1 MQIVLVALLSG
12 IGTGS
17 IYALTALGLTL
28 VLASSGVLN
37 MAQSSVVMGGA
48 LATYGLYTLYH
59 WPILAVLAVMLGTGG
74 FAGLASYFIA
84 VGTVFNRPGI
94 TDNLTEGTLVTTLG
108 LSLVFNSIMAL
119 AFGLDVYPVKSYA
132 GSAPYK
138 VGDVPVQPIYVV
150 MFLVTVAIVV
160 AVELFVRHTS
170 SGLYLRMTF
179 EDPEGAGLEGTSV
192 VKVVLVSFAV
202 AGALAAIAGALIVP
216 VTSASSQLANSFGLY
231 GFAGMAIGG
240 YGSFQGALAGGLFVG
255 IVNALVPVWLN
266 VDLAPAII
274 YALLILVLMFRPQ
287 GMLGKMGAFG
297 ASKVREI

>member
-1 MQIVLVALLSG
+1 VVTLAIV
-12 IGTGS
+12 
-17 IYALTALGLTL
+17 
-28 VLASSGVLN
+28 
-37 MAQSSVVMGGA
+37 
-48 LATYGLYTLYH
+48 
-59 WPILAVLAVMLGTGG
+59 
-74 FAGLASYFIA
+74 IA
-84 VGTVFNRPGI
+84 V
-94 TDNLTEGTLVTTLG
+94 E
-108 LSLVFNSIMAL
+108 M
-119 AFGLDVYPVKSYA
+119 
-132 GSAPYK
+132 
-138 VGDVPVQPIYVV
+138 
-150 MFLVTVAIVV
+150 
-160 AVELFVRHTS
+160 FVRHSS

-202 AGALAAIAGALIVP
+202 AGAIAAIAGALIVP
-216 VTSASSQLANSFGLY
+216 VTSASTQLANSFGLY

-287 GMLGKMGAFG
+287 GMFGKTGAFG